1 MESQKIHINVKETLE
16 NKKMQL
22 VLKRILDVILSG
34 LGLMILSPIFLII
47 GILIKLDSKGSVFFK
62 QVRVGIYG
70 NEFEI
75 YKFRTMVND
84 AEKKGRQITVGKD
97 NRITKVGN
105 FIRKY
110 KLDELPQLINVFKG
124 EMSLVG
130 PRPEVPRYVE
140 LYDEEQEQILLVKP
154 GITDYSSIEFR
165 NENEI
170 LGESSNPDKEYI
182 ENIMPCKINLNM
194 KYINEISLIT
204 DIKIILKTIMCII
217 K

>member
-130 PRPEVPRYVE
+130 PRP
-140 LYDEEQEQILLVKP
+140 
-154 GITDYSSIEFR
+154 
-165 NENEI
+165 
-170 LGESSNPDKEYI
+170 
-182 ENIMPCKINLNM
+182 
-194 KYINEISLIT
+194 SLP
-204 DIKIILKTIMCII
+204 K
-217 K
+217 